1 MYKKIKTKTKEKDHA
16 KFSVEL
22 ESWDLLKKK
31 SSLSLHKPRK
41 NEDPISQWPISP
53 AKDPSPTS
61 SSTWTVSCSVI
72 LSNAFS
78 ISYASRSLIIIT
90 L

>member
-1 MYKKIKTKTKEKDHA
+1 MYKKTKKKDHA

-22 ESWDLLKKK
+22 ESWDLYLKKN

-41 NEDPISQWPISP
+41 NEDPISQWPIPP

-72 LSNAFS
+72 LSNTFS